1 MRDFFRTISAIVYK
15 DFLLEIRT
23 KETISSLFVFS
34 ILVMVIFNFTFEQ
47 DRTLMKRIAP
57 GVFWVAILFAG
68 VLGLNHSFAREKEFN
83 GLEGMLLSPVDRGVI
98 YLGKVISN
106 SLFLIITEL
115 IMFPIFEVFYNVH
128 VFARFHW
135 LLLVTILT
143 TIGFVGVGTIF
154 SVVALN
160 TKMREI
166 MLPLLLLPVSVPIII
181 AAVESTSGI
190 LTGVPISEIID
201 WIKLLSVFC
210 LIFLIVSFLLFEY
223 VLIE

>member
-1 MRDFFRTISAIVYK
+1 MKNFFRTISAIVYK

-34 ILVMVIFNFTFEQ
+34 VLVMVIFNFTFEQ
-47 DRTLMKRIAP
+47 DRILMKRIAP
-57 GVFWVAILFAG
+57 GVFWVAIFFAG
-68 VLGLNHSFAREKEFN
+68 VLGLNHSFTKEKEFN
-83 GLEGMLLSPVDRGVI
+83 GLEGTLLSPVDRGVI

-106 SLFLIITEL
+106 SLFLIVTEL

-128 VFARFHW
+128 IFARFHW
-135 LLLVTILT
+135 LLLVAVLT

-154 SVVALN
+154 SAVALN

-190 LTGVPISEIID
+190 LTGAPISIIID
-201 WIKLLSVFC
+201 GIKLLVFFC
-210 LIFLIVSFLLFEY
+210 IIFLVISFLLFEY